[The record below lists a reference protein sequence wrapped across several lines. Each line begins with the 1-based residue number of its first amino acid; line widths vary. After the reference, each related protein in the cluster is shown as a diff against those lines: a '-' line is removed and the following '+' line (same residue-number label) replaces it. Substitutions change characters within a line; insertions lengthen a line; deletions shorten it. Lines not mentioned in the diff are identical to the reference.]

1 MEFQIWSDLCQKM
14 LKNGLDYDFC
24 ENGSKDFAYMVSWH
38 EADCILSIEGGPMF
52 WKNME
57 LVLRIDSG

>member
-1 MEFQIWSDLCQKM
+1 MCQKM
-14 LKNGLDYDFC
+14 LKNGLDYDFA
-24 ENGSKDFAYMVSWH
+24 NMVSLY